1 MKKWILT
8 AASLGLIFLL
18 CFAWALSQPDQP
30 IKNLSLK
37 DADIHSVL
45 SFLADYGKVNI
56 VTAPNVQAKVTLNLN
71 NVTWRQAL
79 DIILKNY
86 SLAGVEEQG
95 YIRILPLN
103 DYLTEQSALAKHSSD
118 QVALVGLE
126 MKVFRVYQATA
137 SSLVKPIKTVL
148 SERGSVDTDD
158 RTNSIIVRD
167 IPGNIERA
175 EQLIKQL
182 DRPVE
187 QIRISA
193 QLLEVDTEAL
203 TEFGIKWTFTS
214 DQVKGPSIYAESA
227 DVFSNP
233 YAGQDQNAGG
243 KFTFSM
249 IQTDYNLTSVIS
261 ALASKNKLKIVAH
274 PEITTVDNTEARIQ
288 MGERVPIKQ
297 FDNAGNVIIT
307 FVDVGTILKVTPHIT
322 AENRILM
329 KLQPERSQ
337 TKVDPLGVII
347 QTVNASTNVVV
358 ENGQT
363 VVIGGL
369 TTQEE
374 ENLKTGIPILK
385 DIPVLGALFSY
396 YRKGTR
402 SKDLVIFVTPTIVEG
417 EMHGMVPSTPEGNP
431 TNE

>member
-1 MKKWILT
+1 MKKWALT
-8 AASLGLIFLL
+8 ATSLGLIFLL
-18 CFAWALSQPDQP
+18 CFTWGISQPDQP

-56 VTAPNVQAKVTLNLN
+56 VMAPNVQAKVTLNLT

-79 DIILKNY
+79 DIVLKNY
-86 SLAGVEEQG
+86 SLAGVEENG
-95 YIRILPLN
+95 YIRILPLQE
-103 DYLTEQSALAKHSSD
+103 YLAEQSTLAKHSSE
-118 QVALVGLE
+118 QKSLIGLE
-126 MKVFRVYQATA
+126 MKVLRVYQATA
-137 SSLVKPIKTVL
+137 SNLVKPIKTVL

-167 IPGNIERA
+167 IPANIEKA
-175 EQLIKQL
+175 EQLLKQL

-203 TEFGIKWTFTS
+203 TEFGIKWSLLT
-214 DQVKGPSIYAESA
+214 DQKRGPSIYAESV

-233 YAGQDQNAGG
+233 YADEDQPAGG
-243 KFTFSM
+243 KFIFNT
-249 IQTDYNLTSVIS
+249 IQTDYNLRSVIS

-297 FDNAGNVIIT
+297 FDVAGNVIIT
-307 FVDVGTILKVTPHIT
+307 FVNVGTILKVTPHIT

-329 KLQPERSQ
+329 KLEPERSQ
-337 TKVDPLGVII
+337 TKVDALGVII

-385 DIPVLGALFSY
+385 DIPILGALFSY
-396 YRKGTR
+396 YRKGVR

-417 EMHGMVPSTPEGNP
+417 EMHGSLPTIPEESFP
-431 TNE
+431 KE

>member
-1 MKKWILT
+1 MKKWALSL
-8 AASLGLIFLL
+8 ASFGLIFLL
-18 CFAWALSQPDQP
+18 CFTWALSQPDEP

-45 SFLADYGKVNI
+45 SFLADYGKVN
-56 VTAPNVQAKVTLNLN
+56 VVVAPNVNAKVTLNLT

-79 DIILKNY
+79 DIVLKNY
-86 SLAGVEEQG
+86 SLAGVEQNG
-95 YIRILPLN
+95 YIRVLPLQE
-103 DYLTEQSALAKHSSD
+103 YLTEQSSLAKHSSE
-118 QVALVGLE
+118 QASLVGLD
-126 MKVFRVYQATA
+126 MKILRVYQATA
-137 SSLVKPIKTVL
+137 SNLVKPIKAVL

-167 IPGNIERA
+167 IPDRIAKA
-175 EQLIKQL
+175 EELVKML

-187 QIRISA
+187 QVRISA

-203 TEFGIKWTFTS
+203 LEFGLDWTVISKTWGSSSGQFDLTQNNVAGPAGTFTFATAQKEF
-214 DQVKGPSIYAESA
+214 DFNTV
-227 DVFSNP
+227 V
-233 YAGQDQNAGG
+233 
-243 KFTFSM
+243 
-249 IQTDYNLTSVIS
+249 S

-288 MGERVPIKQ
+288 MGEKVPIKQ
-297 FDNAGNVIIT
+297 FDQAGNVIIT

-322 AENRILM
+322 AESRILM

-337 TKVDPLGVII
+337 TKIDPLGVII

-374 ENLKTGIPILK
+374 EHLKTGLPILK
-385 DIPVLGALFSY
+385 DIPLLGALFSY
-396 YRKGTR
+396 TRKGVR

-417 EMHGMVPSTPEGNP
+417 EMHGSVPAVPEEQFP
-431 TNE
+431 KQ

>member
-8 AASLGLIFLL
+8 ATGFGLIFLL
-18 CFAWALSQPDQP
+18 CFTWALSQSDQP

-56 VTAPNVQAKVTLNLN
+56 VTAPNVVAKVTLNLN

-79 DIILKNY
+79 DIIMKNY

-95 YIRILPLN
+95 YIRVLPLQE
-103 DYLTEQSALAKHSSD
+103 YLTEQASLAKHSSE
-118 QVALVGLE
+118 QNALIGLE
-126 MKVFRVYQATA
+126 MKVFQINRATA

-148 SERGSVDTDD
+148 SERGTVDTDD
-158 RTNSIIVRD
+158 RTNSVIVRD
-167 IPGNIERA
+167 VPANLVKA
-175 EQLIKQL
+175 EELVRQL

-203 TEFGIKWTFTS
+203 TEFGIKWTLVSGQT
-214 DQVKGPSIYAESA
+214 KGPSVYSESL
-227 DVFSNP
+227 DVFGNP
-233 YAGQDQNAGG
+233 YAGEEQTTGG
-243 KFTFSM
+243 KFTFGM
-249 IQTDYNLTSVIS
+249 GQTDYDLTSVVS
-261 ALASKNKLKIVAH
+261 ALASKGKLKIVAH
-274 PEITTVDNTEARIQ
+274 PEITTVDNSEARIQ
-288 MGERVPIKQ
+288 MGEKIPIKQ
-297 FDNAGNVIIT
+297 FDNAGNVIIK
-307 FVDVGTILKVTPHIT
+307 FVDVGTILTVTPHIT
-322 AENRILM
+322 SEKRILM

-337 TKVDPLGVII
+337 TKIDPLGVII

-374 ENLKTGIPILK
+374 EHLRTGIPILK
-385 DIPVLGALFSY
+385 DIPILGALFSY
-396 YRKGTR
+396 YRKGIR

-417 EMHGMVPSTPEGNP
+417 EMHGMVPSVPEGNK
-431 TNE
+431 E

>member
-8 AASLGLIFLL
+8 AISLGLICAL
-18 CFAWALSQPDQP
+18 CFTWAISQPDEP

-37 DADIHSVL
+37 DAEIHSVL

-56 VTAPNVQAKVTLNLN
+56 VAAPSVQAKVTLNLN

-79 DIILKNY
+79 DIIMKNY
-86 SLAGVEEQG
+86 SLAGVQEQG
-95 YIRILPLN
+95 YIRVLPLQ
-103 DYLTEQSALAKHSSD
+103 DYLTEQAALAKHSSE
-118 QVALVGLE
+118 QVSMIGLE
-126 MKVFRVYQATA
+126 MKIIRVYQATA
-137 SSLVKPIKTVL
+137 SNLVKPIKTVL

-167 IPGNIERA
+167 IPANLERA
-175 EQLIKQL
+175 EQLVKQL

-203 TEFGIKWTFTS
+203 TEFGIKWTVIS
-214 DQVKGPSIYAESA
+214 DQIKGPSVYAESL

-233 YAGQDQNAGG
+233 YAGEDQPYGG

-249 IQTDYNLTSVIS
+249 IQTDYDLKSVVS
-261 ALASKNKLKIVAH
+261 ALASKGKLKIVAH

-337 TKVDPLGVII
+337 TKIDPLGVII

-374 ENLKTGIPILK
+374 ETIKTGIPILK

-396 YRKGTR
+396 YRKGVR
-402 SKDLVIFVTPTIVEG
+402 SKDLVIFVTPTVVEG
-417 EMHGMVPSTPEGNP
+417 EMHGSLTPETEVNP
-431 TNE
+431 PTE